1 MPGAFNR
8 LRASTS
14 SQWGRRAERRGGGGV
29 ARQSMFVSLHN
40 QTETVKNN
48 NEPIWVMFTEL
59 KKILDII
66 LAK

>member
-14 SQWGRRAERRGGGGV
+14 SQWGRRAERRGGGV

>member
-1 MPGAFNR
+1 M
-8 LRASTS
+8 
-14 SQWGRRAERRGGGGV
+14 GREGGKEGGGM